1 MKICPNCRRTYE
13 DDGLNFCLEDGALL
27 NFVSNEAAPTVVMN
41 EGRPT
46 DPMPGGSRSQMGTGQ
61 PAYPLPSRSRPSK
74 TWPWVVGIFALI
86 ILVCGGGGAGLF
98 LYIASKADTANATKG
113 PGNSPAAKNTNT
125 FTRGAPSPSGG
136 ETKEVE
142 LADWVEEPTVWLET
156 EFVDGEFHMTSKQK
170 GYYYVLVA
178 KNEDYADASI
188 ARVTLRNA
196 SDQSSDLGYGLV
208 FHSATTPLT
217 NDYAFLIDTKRKKF
231 RVVRHENE
239 EEKTVTA
246 WTNSNLIRS
255 GAESNTLEAR
265 DKGEKI
271 ELYIN
276 GQLATTIT
284 NKQGAKRGVPGL
296 YVGDGAKIGFR
307 KLEVVK

>member
-1 MKICPNCRRTYE
+1 M
-13 DDGLNFCLEDGALL
+13 
-27 NFVSNEAAPTVVMN
+27 
-41 EGRPT
+41 
-46 DPMPGGSRSQMGTGQ
+46 
-61 PAYPLPSRSRPSK
+61 
-74 TWPWVVGIFALI
+74 
-86 ILVCGGGGAGLF
+86 
-98 LYIASKADTANATKG
+98 
-113 PGNSPAAKNTNT
+113 
-125 FTRGAPSPSGG
+125 
-136 ETKEVE
+136 
-142 LADWVEEPTVWLET
+142 
-156 EFVDGEFHMTSKQK
+156 
-170 GYYYVLVA
+170 LVA
-178 KNEDYADASI
+178 KNEEYADAPI
-188 ARVTLRNA
+188 ARVTLRNT

-217 NDYAFLIDTKRKKF
+217 NDYAFLIDTKKKKF
-231 RVVRHENE
+231 RVVRHEDE

-255 GAESNTLEAR
+255 GAEPNTLEAR

-284 NKQGAKRGVPGL
+284 NKQGPKGGVPGL